1 MERCKYFNAGL
12 CLAQKNS
19 PLELC
24 RGDKTEC
31 KIDKSVLNYEDVT
44 VLMYKKSLI
53 YVLKTY
59 TTDFIKIYVQ
69 NDTFIVEF
77 YYMGELSYTTTV
89 TDIYTK
95 IKDGTPTISV
105 ADKVIKQYKSVLL
118 ARHFK

>member
-1 MERCKYFNAGL
+1 MERCKYFNSGL
-12 CLAQKNS
+12 CLAQKGA

-31 KIDKSVLNYEDVT
+31 NIDKSVLNYEDIT

-69 NDTFIVEF
+69 NDIFIVEF
-77 YYMGELSYTTTV
+77 YYMGELSYTATI